1 MKLLCNDCIVKSAIQ
16 IILNWKWKKITTN
29 TAKILYIWYNAEKN
43 LLSITRI
50 NYILKYIQTDSEH
63 NFYRYMKHIQKRS
76 THCCTWC
83 WILGRTSSGRPGTPA
98 GGCWSCWWGVKA
110 LLPQRSVPTQQRP
123 PAPRPS
129 MSGSRREAP
138 GRSRWRPDGCGCPV
152 RRGSARR
159 SWGCCRN
166 PRDSP
171 ETERFPWLPWS

>member
-1 MKLLCNDCIVKSAIQ
+1 MEEENHNKYSKNIIHMIECWRKSAFNHKNK
-16 IILNWKWKKITTN
+16 LYFKIYSNRFRT
-29 TAKILYIWYNAEKN
+29 
-43 LLSITRI
+43 
-50 NYILKYIQTDSEH
+50 Q
-63 NFYRYMKHIQKRS
+63 FYRYMKHIQKRS

-83 WILGRTSSGRPGTPA
+83 WILGRTSSGQPGTPA

-138 GRSRWRPDGCGCPV
+138 SRSRWRPDGCGCPV

-171 ETERFPWLPWS
+171 ETERFPWLPWSWTYRD